1 MIEYKTGDI
10 FGEDVE
16 ALVNTVNCVGV
27 MGRGVALQ
35 FKRAFPENFT
45 AYAEH
50 CKSGD
55 MQPGRVFVFETE
67 NLGNPRYI
75 VNFPTKRHWRGKS
88 RLEDIESGLESL
100 VSEIKKRSIRS
111 IALPPLGSGLG
122 GLDWGQVRPKLTAS
136 LESSEGV
143 RVVIFEPGG
152 GPEDLRANTS
162 SEVPKMTP
170 GRAVLVALMDR
181 YIRVLLD
188 PFITLLEVH
197 KLMYFMQVA
206 GEPLRLR
213 FVKGIYG
220 PYADNLRHVLHAV
233 EGHLIAG
240 YRDGGDAPD
249 KPLELVPGAF
259 DDASAFLASHND
271 ARERLHRVRD
281 LVDGF
286 ESSYGL
292 ELLATVHW
300 VVKQERPTDFDQLIQ
315 RVRDWSRRKRQFTR
329 RQLKIAVD
337 RLAAGNWID
346 SSRLATRELSL

>member
-10 FGEDVE
+10 FDEDVE

-35 FKRAFPENFT
+35 FKRAFPANFT
-45 AYAEH
+45 AYAER
-50 CKSGD
+50 CKSGE
-55 MQPGRVFVFETE
+55 MRPGQVFVFETK

-88 RLEDIESGLESL
+88 RMDDIESGLESL
-100 VSEIKKRSIRS
+100 VSEIKTRGIQST
-111 IALPPLGSGLG
+111 ALPALGSGLG
-122 GLDWGQVRPKLTAS
+122 GLDWRQVRSKLAAA
-136 LESSEGV
+136 LEPLEGV

-152 GPEDLRANTS
+152 GPKDLRANRS
-162 SEVPKMTP
+162 SEVPAMTP

-188 PFITLLEVH
+188 PYITLLEVH
-197 KLMYFMQVA
+197 KLMYFMQVS
-206 GEPLRLR
+206 GEPLRLQ
-213 FVKGIYG
+213 FVKGTYG
-220 PYADNLRHVLHAV
+220 PYAQNLRHVLSVV

-240 YRDGGDAPD
+240 YLDGGDKPG

-259 DDASAFLASHND
+259 DDASALLASHED
-271 ARERLHRVRD
+271 ARSRLHRVQD
-281 LVDGF
+281 LVEGF

-300 VVKQERPTDFDQLIQ
+300 VVDRERPRNIDQLTRQ
-315 RVRDWSRRKRQFTR
+315 VRDWNRRKHQFTQ

-337 RLAAGNWID
+337 RLSQGGWID
-346 SSRLATRELSL
+346 SSCLATG

>member
-35 FKRAFPENFT
+35 FKRAFPANFN
-45 AYAEH
+45 AYAEQ
-50 CKSGD
+50 CKLGE
-55 MQPGRVFVFETE
+55 MQPGQVFVFEPE
-67 NLGNPRYI
+67 HLGNPRYI
-75 VNFPTKRHWRGKS
+75 INFPTKRHWRGKS
-88 RLEDIESGLESL
+88 RMEDIDSGLASL
-100 VSEIKKRSIRS
+100 VSEIKTRRIRS

-122 GLDWGQVRPKLTAS
+122 GLDWSQVRPKLVEA
-136 LESSEGV
+136 LENLDGV
-143 RVVIFEPGG
+143 RVVVFEPGG
-152 GPEDLRANTS
+152 GPEDLRANKS
-162 SEVPKMTP
+162 SEVPEMTP

-197 KLMYFMQVA
+197 KLAYFMQVA
-206 GEPLRLR
+206 GEPLSLR
-213 FVKGIYG
+213 FVKGFYG
-220 PYADNLRHVLHAV
+220 PYAEDLRHMLNAV

-240 YRDGGDAPD
+240 YLDGGDSPG

-259 DDASAFLASHND
+259 DDASAFLASHDD
-271 ARERLHRVRD
+271 ARDRLHRVRD
-281 LVDGF
+281 LVEGF

-300 VVKQERPTDFDQLIQ
+300 VAERERPGDFAQLT
-315 RVRDWSRRKRQFTR
+315 RKVRDWNRRKRQFTQ
-329 RQLKIAVD
+329 RQLRIAVD
-337 RLAAGNWID
+337 RLSAGGWID
-346 SSRLATRELSL
+346 SSCLANS